1 MTTFILGSG
10 CFWCIDAVFRQIKGV
25 TLVESGY
32 ANGDDKRTPNYY
44 RVASG
49 HTGFAEVVRVTFDEA
64 VIPSDVI
71 LDIFFLIH
79 DPTTLN
85 RQGADIGSQYRSCL
99 FYSNEQQKQLFE
111 AAIQR
116 AQYIWDGPIVT
127 EVEPL
132 HSFYVAEDEH
142 QDFFSKQPESGYCSI
157 VIMPKIIKAR
167 AAYSQWFNKEDMS

>member
-1 MTTFILGSG
+1 MTTFVIGGG
-10 CFWCIDAVFRQIKGV
+10 CFWCIDAVFRRIEGV

-32 ANGDDKRTPNYY
+32 ANGHDDRTPNYY

-49 HTGFAEVVRVTFDEA
+49 HTGFAEVVRVTFDETI
-64 VIPSDVI
+64 IPTDTV

-85 RQGADIGSQYRSCL
+85 RQGADVGTQYRSCL
-99 FYSNEQQKQLFE
+99 LYSDEQQKQAFK
-111 AAIQR
+111 AAVSR
-116 AQYIWDGPIVT
+116 AEHLWDDPITT
-127 EVEPL
+127 EIEPL
-132 HSFYVAEDEH
+132 SNWYIAEDEH

-167 AAYSQWFNKEDMS
+167 AAYNRWFKKEDTS